1 VQRLKR
7 LFSTGLES
15 IKEKVKDHIALS
27 QESLLILQ
35 GLILNKSLEK
45 SEVDEAVRKVTALER
60 EGDEIVRDLMD
71 KVTQGA
77 VVPTIVNVVMVM
89 LDNVDN
95 ILDMI
100 YFAIKEVKRGYRLW
114 SNEQVYAVVSAE
126 VKEMLHL
133 SKTML
138 EYLQNMLNAKNNE
151 EIRRY
156 ARLIASLEEEIDEIK
171 ENILD
176 KIYSIELNAVE
187 FNHLVSLVYTADKI
201 ADNIQDAAYHLAT
214 VLAST

>member
-1 VQRLKR
+1 VQRLKKI
-7 LFSTGLES
+7 FSTGLED
-15 IKEKVKDHIALS
+15 IREKIGDHIALS

-35 GLILNKSLEK
+35 GLILNKSLDR
-45 SEVDEAVRKVTALER
+45 SAVDEAVRKATALER

-71 KVTQGA
+71 KVAQGA
-77 VVPTIVNVVMVM
+77 VVPTITNVVMVM

-95 ILDMI
+95 VLDMI
-100 YFAIKEVKRGYRLW
+100 YFAIKEVKRGHHLW
-114 SNEQVYAVVSAE
+114 TNEQVYAVVSAE
-126 VKEMLHL
+126 VKEMLDL

-138 EYLQNMLNAKNNE
+138 EYLQNMLNARDVDD
-151 EIRRY
+151 IRRY
-156 ARLIASLEEEIDEIK
+156 ARLISSLEEEIDEIK

-176 KIYSIELNAVE
+176 RIYGLELSAVA

-214 VLAST
+214 VLSSV

>member
-1 VQRLKR
+1 VQRLKKI
-7 LFSTGLES
+7 FSTGLED
-15 IKEKVKDHIALS
+15 IREKIGNHIALS

-35 GLILNKSLEK
+35 GLLVNKSLDR
-45 SEVDEAVRKVTALER
+45 SAVDEAVRKATALER

-71 KVTQGA
+71 KVAQGA
-77 VVPTIVNVVMVM
+77 VVPTITNVVMVM

-95 ILDMI
+95 VLDMI
-100 YFAIKEVKRGYRLW
+100 YFAIKEVKRGHHLW
-114 SNEQVYAVVSAE
+114 TSEQIYAIVSAE
-126 VKEMLHL
+126 VKEMLDL

-138 EYLQNMLNAKNNE
+138 EYLQNMLNARDVDD
-151 EIRRY
+151 IRRY
-156 ARLIASLEEEIDEIK
+156 ARLISSLEEEIDEIK

-176 KIYSIELNAVE
+176 RIYGLELSAVA

-214 VLAST
+214 VLSSA

>member
-1 VQRLKR
+1 VQRLKKI
-7 LFSTGLES
+7 FSTGLED
-15 IKEKVKDHIALS
+15 IREKIGDHIALS

-35 GLILNKSLEK
+35 GLILNKSLDR
-45 SEVDEAVRKVTALER
+45 SAVDEAVRKATALER

-71 KVTQGA
+71 KVAQGA
-77 VVPTIVNVVMVM
+77 VVPTITNVVMVM

-95 ILDMI
+95 VLDMI
-100 YFAIKEVKRGYRLW
+100 YFAIKEVKRGHHLW
-114 SNEQVYAVVSAE
+114 TDEQVYAVVSAE
-126 VKEMLHL
+126 VKEMLDL

-138 EYLQNMLNAKNNE
+138 EYLQNMLNARGVDDT
-151 EIRRY
+151 RRY
-156 ARLIASLEEEIDEIK
+156 ARLISSLEEEIDEIK

-176 KIYSIELNAVE
+176 RIYGLELSAVA

-214 VLAST
+214 VLSSV

>member
-1 VQRLKR
+1 MQRLKKI
-7 LFSTGLES
+7 FSTGLED
-15 IKEKVKDHIALS
+15 IREKIGNHIALS

-35 GLILNKSLEK
+35 GLLVNKSLDR
-45 SEVDEAVRKVTALER
+45 SAVDEAVRKATALER

-71 KVTQGA
+71 KVAQGA
-77 VVPTIVNVVMVM
+77 VVPTITNVVMVM

-95 ILDMI
+95 VLDMI
-100 YFAIKEVKRGYRLW
+100 YFAIKEVKRGHHLW
-114 SNEQVYAVVSAE
+114 TNEQVYAVVSAE
-126 VKEMLHL
+126 VKEMLDL

-138 EYLQNMLNAKNNE
+138 EYLQNMLNARDVDD
-151 EIRRY
+151 IRRY
-156 ARLIASLEEEIDEIK
+156 ARLISSLEEEIDEIK

-176 KIYSIELNAVE
+176 RIYGLELSAVA

-214 VLAST
+214 VLSSA

>member
-1 VQRLKR
+1 VQRLKKI
-7 LFSTGLES
+7 FSTGLED
-15 IKEKVKDHIALS
+15 IREKIGDHIALS

-35 GLILNKSLEK
+35 GLIVNKSLDR
-45 SEVDEAVRKVTALER
+45 SAVDEAVRKATALER

-71 KVTQGA
+71 KVAQGA
-77 VVPTIVNVVMVM
+77 VVPTITNVVMVM

-95 ILDMI
+95 VLDMI
-100 YFAIKEVKRGYRLW
+100 YFAIKEVKRGHHLW
-114 SNEQVYAVVSAE
+114 TNEQVYAVVSAE
-126 VKEMLHL
+126 VKEMLDL

-138 EYLQNMLNAKNNE
+138 EYLQNMLNARDVDDT
-151 EIRRY
+151 RRY
-156 ARLIASLEEEIDEIK
+156 ARLISSLEEEIDEIK

-176 KIYSIELNAVE
+176 RIYGLELSAVA

-214 VLAST
+214 VLSSA

>member
-1 VQRLKR
+1 MQRLKKI
-7 LFSTGLES
+7 FSTGLED
-15 IKEKVKDHIALS
+15 IREKIGDHIALS

-35 GLILNKSLEK
+35 GLLLNKSLDR
-45 SEVDEAVRKVTALER
+45 SAVDEAVRKVTALER

-71 KVTQGA
+71 KVAQGA
-77 VVPTIVNVVMVM
+77 VVPTITNVVMVM

-95 ILDMI
+95 VLDMI
-100 YFAIKEVKRGYRLW
+100 YFAIKEVKRGHHLW
-114 SNEQVYAVVSAE
+114 TSEQIYAVVSAE
-126 VKEMLHL
+126 VKEMLDL

-138 EYLQNMLNAKNNE
+138 EYLQNMLNARDVDD
-151 EIRRY
+151 IRRY
-156 ARLIASLEEEIDEIK
+156 ARLISSLEEEIDEIK

-176 KIYSIELNAVE
+176 RIYGLELSAVA

-214 VLAST
+214 VLSSA

>member
-1 VQRLKR
+1 MQRLKR
-7 LFSTGLES
+7 LFSTGLEF

-45 SEVDEAVRKVTALER
+45 SEVDEAVRKVMALER
-60 EGDEIVRDLMD
+60 EGDEIVRDLVD

-77 VVPTIVNVVMVM
+77 VVPTIANVVMFM

-126 VKEMLHL
+126 IKEMFHL

-138 EYLQNMLNAKNNE
+138 EYLQNMLNAKNDE

>member
-1 VQRLKR
+1 VQRLKKI
-7 LFSTGLES
+7 FSTGLED
-15 IKEKVKDHIALS
+15 IREKIGNHIALS

-35 GLILNKSLEK
+35 GLLVNKSLDR
-45 SEVDEAVRKVTALER
+45 SAVDEAVRKATALER

-71 KVTQGA
+71 KVAQGA
-77 VVPTIVNVVMVM
+77 VVPTITNVVMVM

-95 ILDMI
+95 VLDMI
-100 YFAIKEVKRGYRLW
+100 YFAIKEVKRGHHLW
-114 SNEQVYAVVSAE
+114 TSEQIYAIVSAE
-126 VKEMLHL
+126 VKEMLDL

-138 EYLQNMLNAKNNE
+138 EYLQNMLNARDVDD
-151 EIRRY
+151 IRRY
-156 ARLIASLEEEIDEIK
+156 ARLIGSLEEEIDEIK

-176 KIYSIELNAVE
+176 KIYGLELSAVA

-214 VLAST
+214 VLSSA

>member
-1 VQRLKR
+1 VQRLKKI
-7 LFSTGLES
+7 FSTGLED
-15 IKEKVKDHIALS
+15 IREKIGDHIALS

-35 GLILNKSLEK
+35 GLILNKSLDR
-45 SEVDEAVRKVTALER
+45 SAVDEAVRKATALER

-71 KVTQGA
+71 KVARGA
-77 VVPTIVNVVMVM
+77 VVPTITNVVMVM

-95 ILDMI
+95 VLDMI
-100 YFAIKEVKRGYRLW
+100 YFAIKEVKRGHHLW
-114 SNEQVYAVVSAE
+114 TSEQIYAVVSAE
-126 VKEMLHL
+126 VKEMLGL

-138 EYLQNMLNAKNNE
+138 EYLQNMLNARDVDD
-151 EIRRY
+151 IRRY
-156 ARLIASLEEEIDEIK
+156 ARLISSLEEEIDEIK

-176 KIYSIELNAVE
+176 RIYGLELSAVA

-214 VLAST
+214 VLSSV

>member
-1 VQRLKR
+1 MQRLKKI
-7 LFSTGLES
+7 FSTGLED
-15 IKEKVKDHIALS
+15 IREKIGNHIALS

-35 GLILNKSLEK
+35 ELLVNKSLDR
-45 SEVDEAVRKVTALER
+45 SAVDEAVRKATALER

-71 KVTQGA
+71 KVAQGA
-77 VVPTIVNVVMVM
+77 VVPTITNVVMVM

-95 ILDMI
+95 VLDMI
-100 YFAIKEVKRGYRLW
+100 YFAIKEVKRGHHLW
-114 SNEQVYAVVSAE
+114 TSEQIYAIVSVE
-126 VKEMLHL
+126 VKEILDL

-138 EYLQNMLNAKNNE
+138 EYLQNMLNARDVDD
-151 EIRRY
+151 IRRY
-156 ARLIASLEEEIDEIK
+156 ARLISSLEEEIDEIK

-176 KIYSIELNAVE
+176 KIYGLELSAVA

-214 VLAST
+214 VLSSA

>member
-1 VQRLKR
+1 MQRLKKI
-7 LFSTGLES
+7 FSTGLED
-15 IKEKVKDHIALS
+15 IREKIGDHIALS

-35 GLILNKSLEK
+35 GLILNKSLDR
-45 SEVDEAVRKVTALER
+45 SAVDEAVRKATALER

-71 KVTQGA
+71 KVAQGA
-77 VVPTIVNVVMVM
+77 VVPTITNVVMVM

-95 ILDMI
+95 VLDMI
-100 YFAIKEVKRGYRLW
+100 YFAIKEVKRGHHLW
-114 SNEQVYAVVSAE
+114 TSEQIYAVVSAE
-126 VKEMLHL
+126 VKEMLDL

-138 EYLQNMLNAKNNE
+138 EYLQNMLNARDVDDT
-151 EIRRY
+151 RRY
-156 ARLIASLEEEIDEIK
+156 ARLISSLEEEIDEIK

-176 KIYSIELNAVE
+176 RIYGLELSAVA

-214 VLAST
+214 VLSSA

>member
-1 VQRLKR
+1 MQRLKKI
-7 LFSTGLES
+7 FSTGLED
-15 IKEKVKDHIALS
+15 IREKIGDHIALS

-35 GLILNKSLEK
+35 GLIVNKSLDR
-45 SEVDEAVRKVTALER
+45 SAVDEAVRKATALER

-71 KVTQGA
+71 KVAQGA
-77 VVPTIVNVVMVM
+77 VVPTITNVVMVM

-95 ILDMI
+95 VLDMI
-100 YFAIKEVKRGYRLW
+100 YFAIKEVKRGHHLW

-126 VKEMLHL
+126 VKEMLDL

-138 EYLQNMLNAKNNE
+138 EYLQNMLNARDVDDT
-151 EIRRY
+151 RRY
-156 ARLIASLEEEIDEIK
+156 ARLISSLEEEIDEIK

-176 KIYSIELNAVE
+176 RIYGLELSAVA

-201 ADNIQDAAYHLAT
+201 ADNIQDAAYHLTT
-214 VLAST
+214 VLSSV

>member
-1 VQRLKR
+1 MQRLKKI
-7 LFSTGLES
+7 FSTGLED
-15 IKEKVKDHIALS
+15 IREKIGNHIALS

-35 GLILNKSLEK
+35 GLLVNKSLDR
-45 SEVDEAVRKVTALER
+45 SAVDEAVRKATALER

-71 KVTQGA
+71 KVAQGA
-77 VVPTIVNVVMVM
+77 VVPTITNVVMVM

-95 ILDMI
+95 VLDMI
-100 YFAIKEVKRGYRLW
+100 YFAIKEVKRGHHLW
-114 SNEQVYAVVSAE
+114 TSEQIYAIVSVE
-126 VKEMLHL
+126 VKEILDL

-138 EYLQNMLNAKNNE
+138 EYLQNMLNARDVDD
-151 EIRRY
+151 IRRY
-156 ARLIASLEEEIDEIK
+156 ARLISSLEEEIDEIK

-176 KIYSIELNAVE
+176 KIYGLELSAVA

-214 VLAST
+214 VLSSA

>member
-1 VQRLKR
+1 VQRLKKI
-7 LFSTGLES
+7 FSTGLED
-15 IKEKVKDHIALS
+15 IREKIGDHIALS

-35 GLILNKSLEK
+35 GLILNKSLDR
-45 SEVDEAVRKVTALER
+45 SAVDEAVRKVTALER

-71 KVTQGA
+71 KVAQGA
-77 VVPTIVNVVMVM
+77 VVPTITNVVMVM

-95 ILDMI
+95 VLDMI
-100 YFAIKEVKRGYRLW
+100 YFAIKEVKRGHHLW
-114 SNEQVYAVVSAE
+114 TSEQVYAVVSAE
-126 VKEMLHL
+126 VKEMLGL

-138 EYLQNMLNAKNNE
+138 EYLQNMLNARDVDD
-151 EIRRY
+151 IRRY
-156 ARLIASLEEEIDEIK
+156 ARLISSLEEEIDEIK

-176 KIYSIELNAVE
+176 RIYGLELSAVA

-214 VLAST
+214 VLSSV

>member
-1 VQRLKR
+1 VQRLKKI
-7 LFSTGLES
+7 FSTGLED
-15 IKEKVKDHIALS
+15 IREKIGDHIALS

-35 GLILNKSLEK
+35 GLLLNKSLDR
-45 SEVDEAVRKVTALER
+45 SAVDEAVRKVTALER

-71 KVTQGA
+71 KVAQGA
-77 VVPTIVNVVMVM
+77 VVPTITNVVMVM

-95 ILDMI
+95 VLDMI
-100 YFAIKEVKRGYRLW
+100 YFAIKEVKRGHHLW
-114 SNEQVYAVVSAE
+114 TSEQVYAVVSAE
-126 VKEMLHL
+126 VKEMLDL

-138 EYLQNMLNAKNNE
+138 EYLQNMLNARDVDDT
-151 EIRRY
+151 RRY
-156 ARLIASLEEEIDEIK
+156 ARLISSLEEEIDEIK

-176 KIYSIELNAVE
+176 RIYGLELSAVA

-214 VLAST
+214 VLSSV

>member
-1 VQRLKR
+1 VQRLKKI
-7 LFSTGLES
+7 FSTGLED
-15 IKEKVKDHIALS
+15 IREKIGDHIALS

-35 GLILNKSLEK
+35 GLIVNKSLDR
-45 SEVDEAVRKVTALER
+45 SAVDEAVRKATALER

-71 KVTQGA
+71 KVAQGA
-77 VVPTIVNVVMVM
+77 VVPTITNVVMVM

-95 ILDMI
+95 VLDMI
-100 YFAIKEVKRGYRLW
+100 YFAIKEVKRGHHLW
-114 SNEQVYAVVSAE
+114 TNEQVYAVVSAE
-126 VKEMLHL
+126 VKEMLDL

-138 EYLQNMLNAKNNE
+138 EYLQNMLNARDVDD
-151 EIRRY
+151 IRRY
-156 ARLIASLEEEIDEIK
+156 ARLISSLEEEIDEIK

-176 KIYSIELNAVE
+176 RIYGLELSAVA

-214 VLAST
+214 VLSSV

>member
-1 VQRLKR
+1 VQRLKKI
-7 LFSTGLES
+7 FSTGLED
-15 IKEKVKDHIALS
+15 IREKIGDHIALS

-35 GLILNKSLEK
+35 GLILNKSLDR
-45 SEVDEAVRKVTALER
+45 SAVDEAVRKATALER

-71 KVTQGA
+71 KVAQGA
-77 VVPTIVNVVMVM
+77 VVPTITNVVMVM

-95 ILDMI
+95 VLDMI
-100 YFAIKEVKRGYRLW
+100 YFAIKEVKRGHHLW
-114 SNEQVYAVVSAE
+114 TNEQVYAVVSAE
-126 VKEMLHL
+126 VKEMLDL

-138 EYLQNMLNAKNNE
+138 EYLQNMLNARDVDDT
-151 EIRRY
+151 RRY
-156 ARLIASLEEEIDEIK
+156 ARLISSLEEEIDEIK

-176 KIYSIELNAVE
+176 RIYGLELSAVA

-214 VLAST
+214 VLSSV

>member
-1 VQRLKR
+1 MQRLKKI
-7 LFSTGLES
+7 FSTGLED
-15 IKEKVKDHIALS
+15 IREKIGDHIALS

-35 GLILNKSLEK
+35 GLILNKSLDR
-45 SEVDEAVRKVTALER
+45 SAVDEAVRKATALER

-71 KVTQGA
+71 KVAQGA
-77 VVPTIVNVVMVM
+77 VVPTITNVVMVM

-95 ILDMI
+95 VLDMI
-100 YFAIKEVKRGYRLW
+100 YFAIKEVKRGHHLW
-114 SNEQVYAVVSAE
+114 TNEQVYAVVSAE
-126 VKEMLHL
+126 VKEMLDL

-138 EYLQNMLNAKNNE
+138 EYLQNMLNARDVDDT
-151 EIRRY
+151 RRY
-156 ARLIASLEEEIDEIK
+156 ARLISSLEEEIDEIK

-176 KIYSIELNAVE
+176 RIYGLELSAVA

-214 VLAST
+214 VLSSA

>member
-1 VQRLKR
+1 VQRLKKI
-7 LFSTGLES
+7 FSTGLED
-15 IKEKVKDHIALS
+15 IREKIGNHIALS

-35 GLILNKSLEK
+35 ELLVNKSLDR
-45 SEVDEAVRKVTALER
+45 SAVDEAVRKATALER

-71 KVTQGA
+71 KVAQGA
-77 VVPTIVNVVMVM
+77 VVPTITNVVMVM

-95 ILDMI
+95 VLDMI
-100 YFAIKEVKRGYRLW
+100 YFAIKEVKRGHHLW
-114 SNEQVYAVVSAE
+114 TSEQIYAIVSVE
-126 VKEMLHL
+126 VKEILDL

-138 EYLQNMLNAKNNE
+138 EYLQNMLNARDVDD
-151 EIRRY
+151 IRRY
-156 ARLIASLEEEIDEIK
+156 ARLISSLEEEIDEIK

-176 KIYSIELNAVE
+176 KIYGLELSAVA

-214 VLAST
+214 VLSSA

>member
-1 VQRLKR
+1 VQRLKKI
-7 LFSTGLES
+7 FSTGLED
-15 IKEKVKDHIALS
+15 IREKIGDHIALS

-35 GLILNKSLEK
+35 GLILDKSLDR
-45 SEVDEAVRKVTALER
+45 SAVDEAVRKATALER

-71 KVTQGA
+71 RVAQGA
-77 VVPTIVNVVMVM
+77 VVPTITNVVMVM

-95 ILDMI
+95 VLDMI
-100 YFAIKEVKRGYRLW
+100 YFAIKEVKRGHHLW
-114 SNEQVYAVVSAE
+114 TSEQVYAVVSAE
-126 VKEMLHL
+126 VKEMLDL

-138 EYLQNMLNAKNNE
+138 EYLQNMLNARDVDDT
-151 EIRRY
+151 RRY
-156 ARLIASLEEEIDEIK
+156 ARLISSLEEEIDEIK

-176 KIYSIELNAVE
+176 RIYGLELSAVA

-214 VLAST
+214 VLSSA

>member
-1 VQRLKR
+1 VQRLKKI
-7 LFSTGLES
+7 FSTGLED
-15 IKEKVKDHIALS
+15 IREKIGDHIALS

-35 GLILNKSLEK
+35 GLILNKSLDR
-45 SEVDEAVRKVTALER
+45 SAVDEAVRKATALER

-71 KVTQGA
+71 KVAQGA
-77 VVPTIVNVVMVM
+77 VVPTITNVVMVM

-95 ILDMI
+95 VLDMI
-100 YFAIKEVKRGYRLW
+100 YFAIKEVKRGHHLW
-114 SNEQVYAVVSAE
+114 TNEQVYAIVSAE
-126 VKEMLHL
+126 VKEMLDL

-138 EYLQNMLNAKNNE
+138 EYLQNMLNARDVDDT
-151 EIRRY
+151 RRY
-156 ARLIASLEEEIDEIK
+156 ARLISSLEEEIDEIK

-176 KIYSIELNAVE
+176 RIYGLELSAVA

-214 VLAST
+214 VLSSA

>member
-1 VQRLKR
+1 VQRLKKI
-7 LFSTGLES
+7 FSTGLED
-15 IKEKVKDHIALS
+15 IREKIGDHIALS

-35 GLILNKSLEK
+35 GLIVNKSLDR
-45 SEVDEAVRKVTALER
+45 SAVDEAVRKATALER

-71 KVTQGA
+71 KVAQGA
-77 VVPTIVNVVMVM
+77 VVPTITNVVMVM

-95 ILDMI
+95 VLDMI
-100 YFAIKEVKRGYRLW
+100 YFAIKEVKRGHHLW
-114 SNEQVYAVVSAE
+114 TNEQVYAVVSAE
-126 VKEMLHL
+126 VKEMLDL

-138 EYLQNMLNAKNNE
+138 EYLQNMLNARDVDD
-151 EIRRY
+151 IRRY
-156 ARLIASLEEEIDEIK
+156 ARLISSLEEEIDEIK

-176 KIYSIELNAVE
+176 RIYGLELSAVA

-214 VLAST
+214 VLSSA

>member
-1 VQRLKR
+1 VQRLKKI
-7 LFSTGLES
+7 FSTGLED
-15 IKEKVKDHIALS
+15 IREKIGDHIALS

-35 GLILNKSLEK
+35 GLILNKSLDR
-45 SEVDEAVRKVTALER
+45 SAVDEAVRKATALER

-71 KVTQGA
+71 KVAQGA
-77 VVPTIVNVVMVM
+77 VVPTITNVVMVM

-95 ILDMI
+95 VLDMI
-100 YFAIKEVKRGYRLW
+100 YFAIKEVKRGHHLW
-114 SNEQVYAVVSAE
+114 TNEQIYAVVSAE
-126 VKEMLHL
+126 VKEMLDL

-138 EYLQNMLNAKNNE
+138 EYLQNMLNARDVDDT
-151 EIRRY
+151 RRY
-156 ARLIASLEEEIDEIK
+156 ARLISSLEEEIDEIK

-176 KIYSIELNAVE
+176 RIYGLELSAVA

-214 VLAST
+214 VLSSA

>member
-1 VQRLKR
+1 MQRLKKI
-7 LFSTGLES
+7 FSTGLED
-15 IKEKVKDHIALS
+15 IREKIGDHIALS

-35 GLILNKSLEK
+35 GLLLNKSLDR
-45 SEVDEAVRKVTALER
+45 SAVDEAVRKVTALER

-71 KVTQGA
+71 KVAQGA
-77 VVPTIVNVVMVM
+77 VVPTVTNVVMVM

-95 ILDMI
+95 VLDMI
-100 YFAIKEVKRGYRLW
+100 YFAIKEVKRGHHLW
-114 SNEQVYAVVSAE
+114 TNEQVYAVVSAE
-126 VKEMLHL
+126 VKEMLDL

-138 EYLQNMLNAKNNE
+138 EYLQNMLNARDVDDT
-151 EIRRY
+151 RRY
-156 ARLIASLEEEIDEIK
+156 ARLISSLEEEIDEIK

-176 KIYSIELNAVE
+176 RIYGLELSAVA

-214 VLAST
+214 VLSSV

>member
-1 VQRLKR
+1 MQRLKKI
-7 LFSTGLES
+7 FSTGLED
-15 IKEKVKDHIALS
+15 IREKIGNHIALS

-35 GLILNKSLEK
+35 GLLVNKSLDR
-45 SEVDEAVRKVTALER
+45 SAVDEAVRKATALER

-71 KVTQGA
+71 KVAQGA
-77 VVPTIVNVVMVM
+77 VVPTITNVVMVM

-95 ILDMI
+95 VLDMI
-100 YFAIKEVKRGYRLW
+100 YFAIKEVKRGHHLW
-114 SNEQVYAVVSAE
+114 TNEQVYAVVSAE
-126 VKEMLHL
+126 VKEMLDL

-138 EYLQNMLNAKNNE
+138 EYLQNMLNARDVDD
-151 EIRRY
+151 IRRY
-156 ARLIASLEEEIDEIK
+156 ARLISSLEEEIDEIK

-176 KIYSIELNAVE
+176 KIYGLELSAVA

-214 VLAST
+214 VLSSA